1 MRPIAIIPARGGS
14 KRLARKNILPL
25 AGKPL
30 LAHIIETA
38 LNSNIFEKVIVST
51 EDEEIAGV
59 AGKFGADI
67 FIRNSELAQDSSTV
81 VEVCLDVLREDQ
93 VDEFCCLYATSAL
106 LSVTTLKESYRDF
119 YTRKPSILMGVSSY
133 NYSPV
138 QALTVDNNGS
148 ASLLIE
154 EYRGVQSQYHPK
166 LRVSNGSL
174 YWAKKQNFIKEK
186 TFYSEHLNVFDV
198 PENEVCDIDTEE
210 DYKRLIKKYA
220 DRF

>member
-1 MRPIAIIPARGGS
+1 MKPIAIIPARGGS
-14 KRLARKNILPL
+14 KRLPRKNILL
-25 AGKPL
+25 LNNKPL
-30 LAHIIETA
+30 LAHVIDIA

-51 EDEEIAGV
+51 EDEEIARI
-59 AGKFGADI
+59 AGEFGAEV
-67 FIRNSELAQDSSTV
+67 FIRNSKLAQDSSTV
-81 VEVCLDVLREDQ
+81 VEVCLDVLREYK

-106 LSVTTLKESYRDF
+106 LSVTTLKESYREF
-119 YTRKPSILMGVSSY
+119 RTRKPSVLMGVSNY

-138 QALTVDNNGS
+138 QALKVDNNGD

-154 EYRGVQSQYHPK
+154 EFRGVQSQYHPK

-174 YWAKKQNFIKEK
+174 YWAKEQSFIKEK
-186 TFYSEHLNVFDV
+186 TFYSKKLNVFDV

-210 DYKRLIKKYA
+210 DYKKLLKKYA

>member
-1 MRPIAIIPARGGS
+1 MKPIAIIPARGGS
-14 KRLARKNILPL
+14 KRLPRKNILPL
-25 AGKPL
+25 NNKPL
-30 LAHIIETA
+30 LAHVIDIA

-51 EDEEIAGV
+51 EDEEIARV
-59 AGKFGADI
+59 AGEFGAEV
-67 FIRNSELAQDSSTV
+67 FIRNSKLAQDSSTV
-81 VEVCLDVLREDQ
+81 VEVCLDVLREYK

-106 LSVTTLKESYRDF
+106 LSVTTLKESYREF
-119 YTRKPSILMGVSSY
+119 RTRKPSVLMGVSNY

-138 QALTVDNNGS
+138 QALTVDNNGD

-174 YWAKKQNFIKEK
+174 YWAKEQSFIKEK
-186 TFYSEHLNVFDV
+186 TFYSKKLNVFDV
-198 PENEVCDIDTEE
+198 PENEVCDVDTEE
-210 DYKRLIKKYA
+210 DYKKLLKKYA